1 MSKHLVYFIAGFAL
15 LVSACQLP
23 DEKEE
28 KSVTNCTEVY
38 EGSEGEQKT
47 RKYCVWNNGTKT
59 LTVYN
64 WKPGTGPSGGVNV
77 SVKKGPIPQ
86 NQIDRTQKTI
96 TTSKVF
102 PFEKYVFDSDI

>member
-1 MSKHLVYFIAGFAL
+1 MLKHLVYFIAGFAL

-38 EGSEGEQKT
+38 EGSSAFRE
-47 RKYCVWNNGTKT
+47 RKYCVWNNSTKT

-64 WKPGTGPSGGVNV
+64 WKPGTGPSQVGKTYPNV
-77 SVKKGPIPQ
+77 PTSDIERAK
-86 NQIDRTQKTI
+86 NTI
-96 TTSKVF
+96 SRPPLT
-102 PFEKYVFDSDI
+102 KYVFDSDI